1 MDRDKCSS
9 FDIIYPFPL
18 KNLHE
23 DYNNSSLIE
32 FDNFYDSYKKGDLLF
47 NRNDDISQTSLIFQ
61 ENEGSFLIN
70 QNENYLY
77 NDEVTIQY
85 QDQLYFIS
93 SLNINKNNLN
103 TNIQINSKSLDED
116 KSKSNQLFEFNK
128 ELPPKYFSENS
139 INDII
144 IKFDISEELKLNLL
158 FDSDIKNK
166 NIEQLKRVL
175 ESDTKKRRK
184 KGNKSLYRTDHILRK
199 LINIINSSLVN
210 FINNLIASLDTKEK
224 IYQILDG
231 IILLNK
237 ITDNDMKEV
246 IKKSAYTIRSRL
258 YTREKKLNLLNSTL
272 KNYLSAKISP
282 KCTTY
287 PSNYNQL
294 IIDKILNDED
304 NKNIFDFIFNDLL
317 IKDWLEIFLYK
328 KDFTDFDKYDL
339 IDKSQ
344 KNKIKESLERIDKY
358 INKIYENDKFYFHC
372 FFLIAY
378 NLYRFLLLKEK
389 RNKNKNEEEDV
400 K

>member
-9 FDIIYPFPL
+9 FDITYPFPL

-77 NDEVTIQY
+77 NDEVTIQD
-85 QDQLYFIS
+85 QDQIYFIS
-93 SLNINKNNLN
+93 SLNNNKKILN
-103 TNIQINSKSLDED
+103 MNIHIDSKSLDED

-158 FDSDIKNK
+158 FDSDIKNN

-175 ESDTKKRRK
+175 ESDTKKRRIRR
-184 KGNKSLYRTDHILRK
+184 NQSLYRTDHILRK

-210 FINNLIASLDTKEK
+210 FINNLIASLYTKEK

-246 IKKSAYTIRSRL
+246 IKKNAYAIRSRL
-258 YTREKKLNLLNSTL
+258 YIREKKINLLNLTFKNTL
-272 KNYLSAKISP
+272 A
-282 KCTTY
+282 
-287 PSNYNQL
+287 
-294 IIDKILNDED
+294 
-304 NKNIFDFIFNDLL
+304 
-317 IKDWLEIFLYK
+317 
-328 KDFTDFDKYDL
+328 
-339 IDKSQ
+339 
-344 KNKIKESLERIDKY
+344 
-358 INKIYENDKFYFHC
+358 
-372 FFLIAY
+372 
-378 NLYRFLLLKEK
+378 LK
-389 RNKNKNEEEDV
+389 
-400 K
+400 